1 MSILL
6 DAVTRDKQQSQ
17 GITHDVVLTPRAQ
30 YRAKQDSGKGLKYAI
45 GFVSLLLLTVLAAW
59 LLSKVLYPESKG
71 ANGLLEATSVNSSAN
86 LTPNQHEFAKQETAQ
101 QMSQQEADSE
111 LTGDSTPESV
121 AEIRLA
127 GKVVLPIAQPMAVTQ
142 PMMVSTSLPPA
153 NSTVSE
159 EPNELMAAVLNA
171 QQSVENN
178 SVENTHETASNPA
191 SSKSRVTSD
200 SEPIILGANS
210 NQRGEELLESLKEQ
224 VEDAANDV
232 GLKSSEPAANNN
244 LLAAFEAALKDVE
257 RDNAVATPVTEPK
270 LDPIPTTPKSDD
282 IPKYGQL
289 PAGLQLQVP
298 EFNINAHVYS
308 SAPDNRWLNVDGAE
322 LQEGD
327 SIQGKLTIV
336 EIRPRDV
343 VLAIQG
349 TEFKVPAI

>member
-17 GITHDVVLTPRAQ
+17 GVTHDVVLTPRAQ
-30 YRAKQDSGKGLKYAI
+30 YKARQERGKGLKYAAV
-45 GFVSLLLLTVLAAW
+45 FVSLLLLMILAAW
-59 LLSKVLYPESKG
+59 LLSKVWYPQQALSQ
-71 ANGLLEATSVNSSAN
+71 GLEQSVSVNRNLVSTRPASIEPEQAQTVKRELSS
-86 LTPNQHEFAKQETAQ
+86 
-101 QMSQQEADSE
+101 DSGE
-111 LTGDSTPESV
+111 D
-121 AEIRLA
+121 IRLA
-127 GKVVLPIAQPMAVTQ
+127 GKVALPVAEPRVVAASV
-142 PMMVSTSLPPA
+142 VPA
-153 NSTVSE
+153 NSALADE
-159 EPNELMAAVLNA
+159 QANNLMAAIVKA
-171 QQSVENN
+171 EQSIEQGPNPVP
-178 SVENTHETASNPA
+178 SQHSN
-191 SSKSRVTSD
+191 D
-200 SEPIILGANS
+200 EPIILGANS
-210 NQRGEELLESLKEQ
+210 NHRGNELLESLKEQ

-232 GLKSSEPAANNN
+232 GLKTAEPATNNN

-270 LDPIPTTPKSDD
+270 LDPIPTTPKLDD